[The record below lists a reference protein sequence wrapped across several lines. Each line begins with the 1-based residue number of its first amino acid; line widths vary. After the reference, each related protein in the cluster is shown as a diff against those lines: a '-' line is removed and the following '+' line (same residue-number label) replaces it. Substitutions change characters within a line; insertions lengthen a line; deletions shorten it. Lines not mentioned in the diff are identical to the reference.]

1 MSQTAP
7 DGPLILIKYGGNA
20 MLNEQLKQRVVENIH
35 KVSASGAR
43 IVLVH
48 GGGPFIQKI
57 LELAKIESEFIAG
70 HRKTT
75 PEALRY
81 IEMALKGEVNGSLVN
96 LLNRTGLRA
105 VGLSGKDGRMVRA
118 QRRYHRESVNG
129 WETQTD
135 LGLVGNVKSIDPSL
149 IRGLLDGGFLPVVT
163 CLASDE
169 RGDDYNINADMFAGH
184 LAGALGAD
192 RYLVLTDVDGVLT
205 DIDDPNSLLPE
216 LRLTDLKEMMGTV
229 IRGGMIPKLE
239 SCQIA
244 LEKGAR
250 EACIINGTK
259 PEQLLVAALENEI
272 SGTIIKA

>member
-1 MSQTAP
+1 
-7 DGPLILIKYGGNA
+7 
-20 MLNEQLKQRVVENIH
+20 
-35 KVSASGAR
+35 
-43 IVLVH
+43 
-48 GGGPFIQKI
+48 
-57 LELAKIESEFIAG
+57 
-70 HRKTT
+70 
-75 PEALRY
+75 
-81 IEMALKGEVNGSLVN
+81 
-96 LLNRTGLRA
+96 
-105 VGLSGKDGRMVRA
+105 VRA

-129 WETQTD
+129 RETQTD
-135 LGLVGNVKSIDPSL
+135 LGLVGDVKSIDPSL

-169 RGDDYNINADMFAGH
+169 KGDDYNINADMFAGH

-205 DIDDPNSLLPE
+205 DIDDPDSLLPE
-216 LRLTDLKEMMGTV
+216 LRLTELKEMVGTV